1 MPLQWSATTS
11 TSTLTSK
18 YKVIFDQIQKKILS
32 WKESDTESHSK
43 PKILPNY
50 GRCQRWKFCKCTRIN
65 GIFCYLSLI
74 SGVLIRSF
82 PIFSLLSIV
91 SLPLSFIWEIEGY
104 PIHSENSIII
114 LIKFPSSRSLFQ
126 DQNAILYAKKYLC
139 PN

>member
-1 MPLQWSATTS
+1 MI
-11 TSTLTSK
+11 K
-18 YKVIFDQIQKKILS
+18 YKKRFLVERSQILKAILS
-32 WKESDTESHSK
+32 QKSYPITADVK
-43 PKILPNY
+43 DK
-50 GRCQRWKFCKCTRIN
+50 RFCKCTRIN

-114 LIKFPSSRSLFQ
+114 LLNFPVLDHYFKTRTQFCMQKSTCVLINWNYMPKSL
-126 DQNAILYAKKYLC
+126 QN
-139 PN
+139 